1 MDTRLNIVASRRGF
15 ISTIL
20 GLMPGILLADPK
32 RLGAARPEIKNILS
46 QIEWEILQS
55 SKFKRDSSV
64 ICRTFGGTSTLC
76 RGRGKKREILCRMNQ
91 MGKIIWEAC
100 DGRKNLQDISKLIH
114 EKYLV
119 SMRQAT
125 VDTFAFLKSLKEIG
139 AIL

>member
-1 MDTRLNIVASRRGF
+1 MDTRLDIVASRRGF

-20 GLMPGILLADPK
+20 GLVPGILLSDPK
-32 RLGAARPEIKNILS
+32 RLEAVRPEIKNILS
-46 QIEWEILQS
+46 QMEWEILQS
-55 SKFKRDSSV
+55 SRLKRDPSV
-64 ICRTFGGTSTLC
+64 ICETFGDTSTLY
-76 RGRGKKREILCRMNQ
+76 RETGQKRELVCSMNP

-125 VDTFAFLKSLKEIG
+125 VDTFAFLGSLKKIG